1 MNDNTL
7 QSLFPQ
13 VPVLLG
19 MVHLPGLPGS
29 PHAVAFDEVITA
41 ALHDAKILQDCG
53 FSGLMIENLGD
64 FPYFPDHVPA
74 ETVAAMAIVAD
85 RVKASCGLPVGVNV
99 LRNDAL
105 SALAIAAA
113 ARLQFIRVNVLAGT
127 VVTDQG
133 LLTGQAHL
141 LLRERKRLGA
151 EQIQIF
157 ADIRVKHAAP
167 LVARDLAQEVE
178 EFYERAGCEAL
189 IVSGSGSGKEVDFEF
204 LRAVKQAAGPRPVLI
219 GSGLQAGNAAELLR
233 HAEGA
238 IVGSSIKLGGQ
249 IHQRIDPQRAAALVQ
264 ACRGRQAEAS

>member
-1 MNDNTL
+1 
-7 QSLFPQ
+7 
-13 VPVLLG
+13 

-29 PHAVAFDEVITA
+29 PHAVAFDEVIAA
-41 ALHDAKILQDCG
+41 ALHDAKTLQDCG

-85 RVKASCGLPVGVNV
+85 RIKASCGLPVGVNV

-105 SALAIAAA
+105 SALAIAAT

-127 VVTDQG
+127 AVTDQG
-133 LLTGQAHL
+133 LLTGKAHL
-141 LLRERKRLGA
+141 LLRERQRLGA
-151 EQIQIF
+151 EHIQIY

-219 GSGLQAGNAAELLR
+219 GSGLQAGNAVELLR

-264 ACRGRQAEAS
+264 VCRGRHAEAR